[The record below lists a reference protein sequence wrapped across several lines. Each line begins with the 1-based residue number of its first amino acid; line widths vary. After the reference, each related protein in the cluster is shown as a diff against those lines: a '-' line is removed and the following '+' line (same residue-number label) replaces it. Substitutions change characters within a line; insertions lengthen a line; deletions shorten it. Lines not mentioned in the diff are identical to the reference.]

1 MASRFKPLR
10 TGARA
15 TLWAAG
21 VSVAAG
27 AAAGV
32 TLDATAVSLA
42 LVALGAFVACALYAV
57 LSLSRYAVA
66 VVAAAGSSLAIGSAL
81 AFLRLLGLAWD
92 QDPETVTTVSSADA
106 DPYFFGAVAATAVT
120 LAVLFASAVWPE
132 RRRASSPSPRL
143 GSTAGAATR
152 RPQRAPSSAFR
163 TPGPSTSHSTTPVRK
178 AGAAKRPRISASSL
192 RGARRT

>member
-21 VSVAAG
+21 ASVAAT
-27 AAAGV
+27 AIAGV

-92 QDPETVTTVSSADA
+92 QDPETVTTVSGADA
-106 DPYFFGAVAATAVT
+106 DPYFFGAVAATAAT
-120 LAVLFASAVWPE
+120 LAVLFGSAVWPE
-132 RRRASSPSPRL
+132 RRRASRHSPRL
-143 GSTAGAATR
+143 GSAGAAAR

-163 TPGPSTSHSTTPVRK
+163 TPGPSTPHSTTPVRK
-178 AGAAKRPRISASSL
+178 AGATNRPRISASSL